1 MLYKDTANRKSNQ
14 QNLGTIKSSNL
25 CTEILEYSDAN
36 ETAVCNLASIALPTF
51 VDNNAKKIDYDK
63 LHEVT
68 KVVTNNL
75 NRIIDINYYPTEKTR
90 ISNMRHRPIGIGSQG
105 EADVLNLMKMS
116 WGTPDAIKLIHDIYE
131 HLYYA
136 TLDESKELAKVYGA
150 YESFKNSPF
159 SQGELQWHM
168 WGVERSEL
176 SSNLNWDSLIEEIK
190 LYGTRNSLLTALMPT
205 ASTSQIMGNY
215 EAFEP
220 YRKMLFVRTTLA
232 GEFIV
237 INEHLIKDLKELN
250 MWNDDIR
257 KLIIINDGS
266 IQDIKGIPQN
276 IKDIYRTAFEI
287 PLKTII
293 DHSATRAPFVDQ
305 SQSLNLF
312 LNKPDF
318 KILASAHLYGWKN
331 GLKTGMY
338 YLHSNPAVNPIQFG
352 IDIED
357 IKRLKNYTTL
367 EEIIGFTKSNNNQIK
382 ESESTKMCK
391 WTPGKKAEGCDVC
404 SS

>member
-1 MLYKDTANRKSNQ
+1 
-14 QNLGTIKSSNL
+14 
-25 CTEILEYSDAN
+25 
-36 ETAVCNLASIALPTF
+36 
-51 VDNNAKKIDYDK
+51 
-63 LHEVT
+63 
-68 KVVTNNL
+68 
-75 NRIIDINYYPTEKTR
+75 
-90 ISNMRHRPIGIGSQG
+90 
-105 EADVLNLMKMS
+105 
-116 WGTPDAIKLIHDIYE
+116 
-131 HLYYA
+131 
-136 TLDESKELAKVYGA
+136 
-150 YESFKNSPF
+150 
-159 SQGELQWHM
+159 
-168 WGVERSEL
+168 
-176 SSNLNWDSLIEEIK
+176 
-190 LYGTRNSLLTALMPT
+190 
-205 ASTSQIMGNY
+205 MGNY

-250 MWNDDIR
+250 MWNDDMR

-266 IQDIKGIPQN
+266 IQDIPNIPQN

-287 PLKTII
+287 PLRTII
-293 DHSATRAPFVDQ
+293 DHSAKRAPFVDQ

-318 KILASAHLYGWKN
+318 KVLASSHLYGWKV

-357 IKRLKNYTTL
+357 IKRLTGISTL
-367 EEIIGFTKSNNNQIK
+367 EEIIGLNNKDEVTVNKRKAEDNTDKTEEPPAKI
-382 ESESTKMCK
+382 CK
-391 WTPGKKAEGCDVC
+391 WTPGKKADGCDMC